1 MTLADSGMERGA
13 LRASPTASR
22 TERREEEKK
31 SLVRMLGE
39 TCQFRPVNS
48 DLSKSLSLSKM
59 ASAGPELESCTRGVS
74 KSAGRWMLGWGMAWH
89 SR

>member
-39 TCQFRPVNS
+39 TCQFRSVKIS
-48 DLSKSLSLSKM
+48 FSLEN
-59 ASAGPELESCTRGVS
+59 GVGRTGIGELHSGVS
-74 KSAGRWMLGWGMAWH
+74 KSAGRWMLGWGVAWH